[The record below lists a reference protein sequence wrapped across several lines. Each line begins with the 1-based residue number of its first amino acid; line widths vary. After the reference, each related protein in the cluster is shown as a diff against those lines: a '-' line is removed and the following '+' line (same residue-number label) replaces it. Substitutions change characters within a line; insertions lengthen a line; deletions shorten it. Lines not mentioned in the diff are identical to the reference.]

1 MERILCEKPKTF
13 YNVVSGE
20 KIADGVAAYVGF
32 ANGWYS
38 CVFADG
44 RSGLYDSSGRLAAE
58 DFDAAEAAGNA
69 YLLRKGKVSSL
80 FAADGKRLMH
90 TEGEIKL
97 YSNGW
102 VETFIGG
109 IKALYRPDMSLA
121 ASGYFAAAVL
131 TDGAYYLTQE
141 KDGGDLVLFNRAGT
155 KLAEGIISY
164 QFYAADYYVLTFAD
178 KTAIYDTAAGTV
190 YECTYGLLE
199 LKPGKMFTV
208 LAGEHAELYRVD
220 GKLVQ
225 AGYDRY
231 EVFANGMYAA
241 ALFDKAGVL
250 FYPDGRKAAEN
261 VCAYGE
267 EPACGYVTA
276 MCGERWMLFNA
287 EAELLHES
295 EHPIFVYPN
304 GWYFCGDGE
313 RFSGMLCRGD
323 NGVVQMWLAE
333 ARAFANGWYVTATPD
348 HTGKDTVVSLYDGDD
363 VLVAQSIYGMDFD
376 EEHLCYVLQGKD
388 GKCSMHDDGGKE
400 LISGADDI
408 FLLGSLFAVQKGDV
422 LSLYAFGSPE
432 GGKMPRELWTGTIQQ
447 FGDGIMFCGVE
458 DDGLLE
464 IV

>member
-97 YSNGW
+97 YPNGW
-102 VETFIGG
+102 VETLIGG

-141 KDGGDLVLFNRAGT
+141 KDGGGLVLFNRAGT

-208 LAGEHAELYRVD
+208 LAGEHAELYRAD

-261 VCAYGE
+261 V
-267 EPACGYVTA
+267 
-276 MCGERWMLFNA
+276 
-287 EAELLHES
+287 
-295 EHPIFVYPN
+295 
-304 GWYFCGDGE
+304 
-313 RFSGMLCRGD
+313 
-323 NGVVQMWLAE
+323 
-333 ARAFANGWYVTATPD
+333 
-348 HTGKDTVVSLYDGDD
+348 
-363 VLVAQSIYGMDFD
+363 
-376 EEHLCYVLQGKD
+376 
-388 GKCSMHDDGGKE
+388 
-400 LISGADDI
+400 
-408 FLLGSLFAVQKGDV
+408 
-422 LSLYAFGSPE
+422 
-432 GGKMPRELWTGTIQQ
+432 
-447 FGDGIMFCGVE
+447 
-458 DDGLLE
+458 
-464 IV
+464 